1 MAALVAG
8 GVVRN
13 AKTGKPIEGV
23 TVAAFNQDGTVVDT
37 DTTDEDGL
45 WVTEVGWREAHLKEP
60 PRGRGLFSS
69 IVGVVT
75 WPVKQVVN
83 VVNRPLKAVLKGA
96 AKAAGG
102 AAAAGATAAAV
113 AGAGPV
119 AAAAAGAAGSK
130 VGQYAVEQVVGDE
143 EEAEEEMR
151 LEKLRTAELSG
162 QIRLRVWK
170 EGYRDFT
177 GAASVYLLDQIRDE
191 NDREISLAF
200 IDAVLLAPSNSGL
213 GSSAPREIG
222 LFQDVTASPA
232 IVPAGQSVKV
242 RTRIKIAREVKDQ
255 VVMLARVVESSDE
268 FQLYHVGDDWW
279 EGTWDIHEK
288 ARRRNYQVAIV
299 AYRTPKEHVTRDKGL
314 EGRIARSRAWEPGR
328 PFPVDPAVL
337 ACRNRGYVV
346 VTVTDPVK

>member
-1 MAALVAG
+1 MAALAAG

-13 AKTGKPIEGV
+13 AETGKPIPGV
-23 TVAAFNQDGTVVDT
+23 TVAAFNQDGKVVDT
-37 DTTDEDGL
+37 DITDEDGL
-45 WVTEVGWREAHLKEP
+45 WVVEVGWREAHLKEP

-102 AAAAGATAAAV
+102 AAAAGATVAAV

-119 AAAAAGAAGSK
+119 AAAAAGAAGSR

-143 EEAEEEMR
+143 DEAIEEMR
-151 LEKLRTAELSG
+151 LEKLKNAELAG
-162 QIRLRVWK
+162 QVRLRVWK

-177 GAASVYLLDQIRDE
+177 GAASVYLLDQVRDE
-191 NDREISLAF
+191 NDRTISLAYVDP
-200 IDAVLLAPSNSGL
+200 ILLASANSGHA
-213 GSSAPREIG
+213 SSAPREIG
-222 LFQDVTASPA
+222 LFQEVTASPA

-242 RTRIKIAREVKDQ
+242 RARIQIAREIKDQ

-268 FQLYHVGDDWW
+268 FQLYPAGDGWW

-299 AYRTPKEHVTRDKGL
+299 AYRTPKEDVSRDRGL
-314 EGRIARSRAWEPGR
+314 EGRVAKSRAWEPGR

-337 ACRNRGYVV
+337 ASRNRGYVV
-346 VTVTDPVK
+346 VTVTDPTR